1 MPAIPL
7 IGLGVSA
14 YSAYNQSKNAS
25 RQAKMQEQMMG
36 NQTALA
42 REMSGFARGQFSA
55 AQPAMAKAMDYYRT
69 LASGTRGAI
78 DAKLAPERAAMNETY
93 KGAEMGITSRLA
105 PGATRDR
112 QIAELY
118 RQRAGQQ
125 GLMPF
130 MARQQAVGSM
140 ADLAGNMTGYGLD
153 AQRGAA
159 SALTGASTTG
169 MNAARLSSDAG
180 QQQAQMI
187 ANMVKM
193 AQGGYDWWKRSR
205 GGANGMPGMPGGMA
219 GPF

>member
-7 IGLGVSA
+7 ISLGVGA
-14 YSAYNQSKNAS
+14 YSAWQQGRAAN

-69 LASGTRGAI
+69 LAAGTRGAI
-78 DAKLAPERAAMNETY
+78 DAKLAPERAAINETY

-130 MARQQAVGSM
+130 MARQDAVGKM
-140 ADLAGNMTGYGLD
+140 GDLAGNMVGYGLD

-169 MNAARLSSDAG
+169 SRAAELSDRAG
-180 QQQAQMI
+180 QYQANMI
-187 ANMVKM
+187 ANLAKIG
-193 AQGGYDWWKRSR
+193 QGSYDWWKRSR
-205 GGANGMPGMPGGMA
+205 GGWGNYDGG
-219 GPF
+219 